1 MCPATVNRTPS
12 TKTRDDD
19 DGVCGR
25 LDACLHRLRS
35 GLELT
40 QTEAEEARQRAMK
53 LVSTSRV
60 NVETAAQIAAH
71 GACLRSGR
79 PVTLFQVCL
88 VASGTASGWELGERM
103 AAEMRL
109 CGEDVRIE
117 RPLAASALVPP
128 ACDRLETDPEYSLC
142 AARMAALMEDAVPRE
157 DPAVV
162 AACAMFC
169 TSMAGMWLVTVLGDG
184 SSPVSIHPRRALQTM
199 AVSSRRVATVL
210 RWMRPFLTRMFLLKS
225 ISRAI
230 REAASLER
238 AKTDKREE
246 EEEEDR
252 EDRDD
257 RRRRRTQRRLMA
269 MVALCRISIEPLG
282 LIPDKY
288 ERHRNVL
295 MRALLEYHESHPP
308 GVPCEGSGSPSPDA
322 DYGPWFAVL
331 DSLDRRP
338 TSR

>member
-1 MCPATVNRTPS
+1 MCPATVNRTQS
-12 TKTRDDD
+12 TKTCDD

-25 LDACLHRLRS
+25 LDACLFKLRS

-53 LVSTSRV
+53 LVSANRI
-60 NVETAAQIAAH
+60 NVETAVQIAAH
-71 GACLRSGR
+71 DACLRSGR

-88 VASGTASGWELGERM
+88 VADGTASGWQLGERM

-169 TSMAGMWLVTVLGDG
+169 TSMAGMWLVTVLGNG
-184 SSPVSIHPRRALQTM
+184 SSQVSIHPRRALQTM
-199 AVSSRRVATVL
+199 AVPPRRVATVL
-210 RWMRPFLTRMFLLKS
+210 RCMRLFLTRMFLVKS
-225 ISRAI
+225 IDRAI

-238 AKTDKREE
+238 AKTDKTEE
-246 EEEEDR
+246 GEEDR
-252 EDRDD
+252 DGRK
-257 RRRRRTQRRLMA
+257 RRTTQRRLMA

-288 ERHRNVL
+288 ERRRNAL

-308 GVPCEGSGSPSPDA
+308 GARCEGPGGPSPDA
-322 DYGPWFAVL
+322 DYGPWFEVL
-331 DSLDRRP
+331 DSMDGRP
-338 TSR
+338 AAR